1 MKTWIWPKLL
11 IALVSL
17 ALMSVATAQQTDPD
31 KIIDVASKRLLV
43 TLNQERANYSSNPQA
58 LYTKIRNQMRPIADI
73 SAIAKGIMGSY
84 YKTATADQRKRFT
97 AAFEKSLIKVYSD
110 SMMEVKTK
118 GFKLKSAAKISPSA
132 TKRKVVVAVSTFTGD
147 TFQVSY
153 SMRRNSQNI
162 WLIRNIVADGVNFGL
177 TYRNQFK
184 SEMNRRGN
192 NMDQVIASWAQIVE
206 K

>member
-11 IALVSL
+11 IALISL
-17 ALMSVATAQQTDPD
+17 TLMSVATAQETDPD
-31 KIIDVASKRLLV
+31 KMIDVASKRLLV
-43 TLNQERANYSSNPQA
+43 TLNQERTNYNSNPQA
-58 LYTKIRNQMRPIADI
+58 LYTKIRNQMRPITDI

-118 GFKLKSAAKISPSA
+118 GFKLKSAAKISPNA
-132 TKRKVVVAVSTFTGD
+132 TKRKVVVAVSTLTGD

-184 SEMNRRGN
+184 PELNRSRN